1 VRTLTFSTLY
11 PNGAQPRHGI
21 FNEQRLRHLVATGEV
36 ESVVVAPTP
45 WFPSGDP
52 CFGRYAIHARVP
64 PEEERHGLRVLHPR
78 FPLIPRISMS
88 ASPLLLAAAVRP
100 VVEELLAEG
109 YDFELIDAQYL
120 YPDGVAATLL
130 GRHFGRPVL
139 MTAQGDDVI
148 TLPLYRLPRR
158 MILAAVAAAA
168 GVTTVCQALKDTL
181 VALGAAEEA
190 VRVVLFGVDV
200 DLFRPCDREAVRA
213 RLDLSGTV
221 LLSVGHL
228 TRRKGH
234 HLAIE
239 ALPEIPEATLLIAG
253 DGWYE
258 EGLRALAAAHGVAGR
273 VRFLGHVDQ
282 EELPDFYGAA
292 DALVL
297 ASSRE
302 GIANVLIESMACG
315 TPVIATPVWGTPEA
329 VNVPAAGVL
338 MRERS
343 AAALAEAAR
352 RLFADYPDRAATRR
366 HAEGFRWD
374 RLDRAH
380 LAALAAAVVPRRHA
394 SC

>member
-1 VRTLTFSTLY
+1 
-11 PNGAQPRHGI
+11 
-21 FNEQRLRHLVATGEV
+21 VATGEV

-45 WFPSGDP
+45 WFPFDHP
-52 CFGRYAIHARVP
+52 RFGRYAINARVP
-64 PEEERHGLRVLHPR
+64 AAEERHGLRVLHPR
-78 FPLIPRISMS
+78 FPLIPRVSMC
-88 ASPLLLAAAVRP
+88 ASPFLLAAAVRP

-109 YDFELIDAQYL
+109 YDFDLIDAQYL
-120 YPDGVAATLL
+120 YPDGIAAILL

-139 MTAQGDDVI
+139 LSAEGDDVI

-181 VALGAAEEA
+181 VALGAAA
-190 VRVVLFGVDV
+190 AAIQVVLMGVDIG
-200 DLFRPCDREAVRA
+200 LFRPVDREAVRA
-213 RLDLSGTV
+213 RLGLSGTV

-239 ALPEIPEATLLIAG
+239 ALPELPGATLLIAG

-258 EGLRALAAAHGVAGR
+258 AGLRALAAAHGVAGR

-282 EELPDFYGAA
+282 EELPDYYGAA

-329 VNVPAAGVL
+329 VTVPAAGVL

-343 AAALAEAAR
+343 AAALAEAAH

-366 HAEGFRWD
+366 HAEGFCWD
-374 RLDRAH
+374 RLGGAH
-380 LAALAAAVVPRRHA
+380 LAALAAAAPRRHPG
-394 SC
+394 